1 MHSSESLTNNPK
13 INFDKYENENILRIM
28 KGVIFRSPR
37 NPFTQF
43 VISKINYYKEKI
55 RI

>member
-13 INFDKYENENILRIM
+13 INFDKYENENILRII
-28 KGVIFRSPR
+28 KVSFLEVLVILLLNLSSLKLII
-37 NPFTQF
+37 T
-43 VISKINYYKEKI
+43 KKKI